1 MTKRKIGRP
10 SAYNDA
16 IAKKLCVAIST
27 NSAGLRTICSRNRK
41 FPNVSTIYRWL
52 SENSAFRERY
62 ARAREFQAQAL
73 FDEIIEIADKVQLGT
88 VTKVDRH
95 GRKEKRIA
103 DMVDRARLRIDTRKW
118 SLSKLLPKK
127 YGHRVDVNQS
137 GDNLPALIAA
147 MQKRSEEIGPPEG
160 AASMSEEEETVQ

>member
-1 MTKRKIGRP
+1 M
-10 SAYNDA
+10 
-16 IAKKLCVAIST
+16 AIST
-27 NSAGLRTICSRNRK
+27 SSAGLRKICSRNQK
-41 FPNVSTIYRWL
+41 FPDVSTVYRWL
-52 SENSAFRERY
+52 SKNTEFRERY

-103 DMVDRARLRIDTRKW
+103 DMVDRARLRVDSRKW

-127 YGHRVDVNQS
+127 YGDRVDVSQS

-160 AASMSEEEETVQ
+160 AVPMDDEDTIQ